1 MCTGKNPTVHKQPDK
16 FRAHNLS
23 IFVIHMTI
31 YINTNTVITLKIKLV
46 SCFILVYHEYFL
58 TSLNILKT

>member
-1 MCTGKNPTVHKQPDK
+1 MYTGKNPTVHKQPDK
-16 FRAHNLS
+16 FWAHTFS
-23 IFVIHMTI
+23 IFVIHMNI
-31 YINTNTVITLKIKLV
+31 YINTNTVIILKIKLV